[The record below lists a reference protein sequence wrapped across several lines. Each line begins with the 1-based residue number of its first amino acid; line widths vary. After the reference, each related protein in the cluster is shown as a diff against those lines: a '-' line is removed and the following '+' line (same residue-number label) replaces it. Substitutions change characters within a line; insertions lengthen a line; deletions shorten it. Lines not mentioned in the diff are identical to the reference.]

1 MSSIIHDTAGDE
13 AEIIFGTVHDPKL
26 DQEIRVTVI
35 ATGFEPVVQSVA
47 PRVIR
52 QPQLG
57 TRRAPAVAG
66 VGGPERSLVA
76 LDFSDPRDLE
86 IPTFIR
92 RQMD

>member
-26 DQEIRVTVI
+26 DNELRVTVI
-35 ATGFEPVVQSVA
+35 ATGFEPAEQNSGA
-47 PRVIR
+47 RVIR
-52 QPQLG
+52 PQYR
-57 TRRAPAVAG
+57 TRRAAALAG
-66 VGGPERSLVA
+66 VGATERSLMA
-76 LDFSDPRDLE
+76 LDFSDPRELE